1 MIFSKLLPHEGNFF
15 ELTSRHS
22 DCIVDAARNF
32 CQLVM
37 NYSDRDVRVA
47 LAKEVDAAELR
58 ANAVAAEF
66 NTALHKTFITPVD
79 REQLHQLIGSM
90 DAAELSFRVQEPS
103 GIIPR
108 SSAKSRSARARR

>member
-1 MIFSKLLPHEGNFF
+1 
-15 ELTSRHS
+15 
-22 DCIVDAARNF
+22 
-32 CQLVM
+32 M

-79 REQLHQLIGSM
+79 REQLHQLIAGW
-90 DAAELSFRVQEPS
+90 Q
-103 GIIPR
+103 
-108 SSAKSRSARARR
+108 SSQPEQN